1 MSTGI
6 SKQFFVCGYIDSI
19 KRLYI
24 QHRAYWRLYYRAFNR
39 ALLLFVCVF
48 ALHIDRHI
56 AGAIGPRTVQFS
68 ASEVHTKGEK
78 INGRTRRME
87 RRRRNQMCLYESSGK
102 TRRNRMAESVT
113 MQIRTA
119 AAAGSLLP
127 SPSLQLYIAKDSTR
141 RSSSSKQH

>member
-1 MSTGI
+1 
-6 SKQFFVCGYIDSI
+6 
-19 KRLYI
+19 
-24 QHRAYWRLYYRAFNR
+24 
-39 ALLLFVCVF
+39 
-48 ALHIDRHI
+48 
-56 AGAIGPRTVQFS
+56 
-68 ASEVHTKGEK
+68 
-78 INGRTRRME
+78 ME

-119 AAAGSLLP
+119 AAGSLLP